1 MLLVYFIIAFFSF
14 EYLIYMF
21 LTPIV
26 CSYYNIVE
34 NKNLKSIAS
43 RLVNIIVFHLHVYL
57 AVAYRGNVDEDHVF
71 GKSNISTTF
80 ANYCIAYFIWDLK
93 NTFYI
98 NNNHLHRILVFIHH
112 VFGSFILYLIFL
124 HNDANY
130 EYYGLYYFGI
140 SEISSIPLTIMN
152 FYKDYNLNKR
162 KEYIIIQVLFIIL
175 FLLFRTVGFS
185 CGLYMTISDLYEH
198 RYDISM
204 IFSCSIIVTNSYF
217 TVLMYYW
224 TYKIYKGLKK
234 LIKSN

>member
-1 MLLVYFIIAFFSF
+1 MLLVYFILAFFSL
-14 EYLIYMF
+14 EYLISLF

-43 RLVNIIVFHLHVYL
+43 RLVNIIVFHIHVYL

-71 GKSNISTTF
+71 GKSTISTTF
-80 ANYCIAYFIWDLK
+80 GNYCIAYFIWDLK
-93 NTFYI
+93 NIYYI
-98 NNNHLHRILVFIHH
+98 NNNNFHKISLFIHH
-112 VFGSFILYLIFL
+112 VFASYVLYIVFL
-124 HNDANY
+124 SY
-130 EYYGLYYFGI
+130 GVGQYYGLYYSGI
-140 SEISSIPLTIMN
+140 SEISTVPLTIMN

-162 KEYIIIQVLFIIL
+162 KEYIIIQVLFFVL

-185 CGLYMTISDLYEH
+185 YGLYMTISDLYEH

-217 TVLMYYW
+217 TVLIYYW
-224 TYKIYKGLKK
+224 TYKIVSIAFKT
-234 LIKSN
+234 LIKSD

>member
-1 MLLVYFIIAFFSF
+1 MLLVYFIIVFFTF
-14 EYLIYMF
+14 EYLISMF

-26 CSYYNIVE
+26 CIYFNIIE
-34 NKNLKSIAS
+34 NKNIKSIAS
-43 RLVNIIVFHLHVYL
+43 RLVKVIVFNIHVYL

-80 ANYCIAYFIWDLK
+80 GNYCIAYFIWDLK
-93 NTFYI
+93 NIYYI
-98 NNNHLHRILVFIHH
+98 NNNHLHRMLVFIHH
-112 VFGSFILYLIFL
+112 VFGSFILYLGFL

-140 SEISSIPLTIMN
+140 SEISSIPLSIMN

-162 KEYIIIQVLFIIL
+162 KEYIIIKVLFVVLFIFIRLIGFVYL
-175 FLLFRTVGFS
+175 FFLWHIET
-185 CGLYMTISDLYEH
+185 YEH
-198 RYDISM
+198 LDKISPELYISM
-204 IFSCSIIVTNSYF
+204 IPAQYF
-217 TVLMYYW
+217 FTGLMVYW